1 MIVKCF
7 VLLILAVFA
16 SETNENDEKKVP
28 EKYGN
33 IAENSIVVKI
43 EEDEHAKVNVAKIF
57 HHSVTY
63 FEVHLAYY
71 F

>member
-1 MIVKCF
+1 MIAKCF

-43 EEDEHAKVNVAKIF
+43 EEDEHAKVNVANIF
-57 HHSVTY
+57 QHSVTY
-63 FEVHLAYY
+63 FKVHLAYY

>member
-1 MIVKCF
+1 MIVKCSL
-7 VLLILAVFA
+7 LLILAVFA

-33 IAENSIVVKI
+33 IAENLIVVKI

-57 HHSVTY
+57 YHSVTY